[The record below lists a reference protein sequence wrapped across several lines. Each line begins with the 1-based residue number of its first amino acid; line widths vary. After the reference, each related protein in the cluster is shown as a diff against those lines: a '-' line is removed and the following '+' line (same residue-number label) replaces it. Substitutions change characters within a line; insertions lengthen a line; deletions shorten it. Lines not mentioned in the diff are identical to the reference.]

1 MTLIRDLPASVRTM
15 KWFAVFTALVVMSVV
30 VGCGGS
36 DDVSDE
42 KPADSAPVA
51 TSTSSVASSTDA
63 PATKAPAATVA
74 AATVAPTAKPVS
86 SNLPAP
92 SNPVGK
98 ILFANPKFQ
107 FSGGLNSQSG
117 VNRQG
122 VTEGLF
128 QVTDGGTIGLVAES
142 WTVASDLSSI
152 DVTIKK
158 GIQFHGGFGELTAE
172 DVAWSFNEGNP
183 SLNPASVTDG
193 GGAWTS
199 FLGENPITVTDTY
212 TVHITV
218 KNYNPT
224 WQYLFFSQDGLGAS
238 ITSKKAFDEMGTDWM
253 LENLIGTGPF
263 EATELVASDHGT
275 FVKFAP
281 YWDDAG
287 RAKID
292 IFVDQRVTDAS
303 VRLAMLDSGQADVA
317 WLDLT
322 QVTDALANGFKAV
335 PRHKSRQHTVVFTG
349 NYWAEKKS
357 DTGEVIDHSENF
369 KEDLPWVG
377 NPFNPNDDNN
387 PAALACS
394 GVGYPEILEIGKSCG
409 DMEQARLV
417 RQALAMAI
425 DRETLND
432 ALIQGLGSPVYLPYP
447 GCAQPTWDCSKRT
460 FSYDPQQAE
469 KLLDEAGY
477 PRDNNGNRFDL
488 PLVSSIDYAPVYSEL
503 ADAIGLMWRA
513 VGVNTSI
520 NKVQYRAYTRPPLV
534 AYNSHEPFLTA
545 CGSADSGTSPDWPT
559 WFYFTSLS
567 RPGFNCGMEIPAL
580 GARYLASGEEP
591 DAQKRI
597 ELSEGSADYMLYQ
610 ALAVG
615 TISAPEILLFNPRAI
630 IDWPMP
636 PMQRSSWFS
645 PQSIIPAR

>member
-1 MTLIRDLPASVRTM
+1 
-15 KWFAVFTALVVMSVV
+15 MSVV
-30 VGCGGS
+30 RVLPAKLRVSKRLGLVALLVVVLAIVGCGS
-36 DDVSDE
+36 ES
-42 KPADSAPVA
+42 ADAPVA
-51 TSTSSVASSTDA
+51 TSTSSAASSADA
-63 PATKAPAATVA
+63 PATKAPAATATTA
-74 AATVAPTAKPVS
+74 AATTAPTTVPAS
-86 SNLPAP
+86 SNMPAP
-92 SNPVGK
+92 SNAVGK
-98 ILFANPKFQ
+98 ILFADPKFQ

-117 VNRQG
+117 VNTPG

-128 QVTDGGTIGLVAES
+128 ISTESGIAGLVAES
-142 WTVASDLSSI
+142 WTVATDLSSI

-183 SLNPASVTDG
+183 GLNEASVTDG

-199 FLGENPITVTDTY
+199 FLGTNPITVTDTY

-218 KNYNPT
+218 KNFDPR
-224 WQYLFFSQDGLGAS
+224 WQSWFFSQDGLGAS

-275 FVKFAP
+275 FVKFAQ
-281 YWDDAG
+281 YWNEAG
-287 RAKID
+287 KAQID
-292 IFVDQRVTDAS
+292 IFVDQRVSDAS

-322 QVTDALANGFKAV
+322 QVPDALNDGFKAV
-335 PRHKSRQHTVVFTG
+335 PRNKSRQHTIVFTG
-349 NYWAEKKS
+349 NYWADKKS
-357 DTGEVIDHSENF
+357 DSGEAIDHAENY
-369 KEDLPWVG
+369 KTDLPWVG
-377 NPFNPNDDNN
+377 NPFNPDDDNN

-394 GVGYPEILEIGKSCG
+394 GVSYPEILEVGKGCG

-425 DRETLND
+425 DRETLNE
-432 ALIQGLGSPVYLPYP
+432 ALIEGLGSPVYLPYP

-460 FSYDPQQAE
+460 YSYDPDQAD

-477 PRDNNGNRFDL
+477 PKDSKGIRFKL

-513 VGVNTSI
+513 VGVDTSI

-534 AYNSHEPFLTA
+534 AYNAEEPFLTA

-559 WFYFTSLS
+559 WFYFSSLS
-567 RPGFNCGMEIPAL
+567 RPGFNCGAEIPAL
-580 GARYLASGEEP
+580 GLWNLESGIEP

-597 ELSEGSADYMLYQ
+597 ELAEKAADYMFNQ
-610 ALAVG
+610 AIAVG
-615 TISAPEILLFNPRAI
+615 TIAAPEIIVFNTRSI
-630 IDWPMP
+630 KDWPMP
-636 PMQRSSWFS
+636 PMQRASWNS
-645 PQSIIPAR
+645 PQSIVPAR